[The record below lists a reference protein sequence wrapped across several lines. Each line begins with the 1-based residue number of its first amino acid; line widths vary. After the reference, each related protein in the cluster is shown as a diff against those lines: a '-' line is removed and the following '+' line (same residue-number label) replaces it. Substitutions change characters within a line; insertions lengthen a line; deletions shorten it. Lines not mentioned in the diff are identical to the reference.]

1 MSLQRIRPRH
11 GERRQ
16 LPIVVRQQVQLDRA
30 LLSLVFCP
38 VEHAHRQVDDAAVQ
52 TEQLVPETELL
63 APALARD
70 SGRKDR
76 LQKAVRDWTQP
87 TRAAAEKRDRLTC
100 LKIAWIR
107 CAVES
112 RN

>member
-1 MSLQRIRPRH
+1 
-11 GERRQ
+11 
-16 LPIVVRQQVQLDRA
+16 VVRQQVQLDRA

-87 TRAAAEKRDRLTC
+87 TRAAAEKRDRLT
-100 LKIAWIR
+100 R
-107 CAVES
+107 CQTEMPENCVDSLRRGITEL
-112 RN
+112 RRFDL